1 MGVRTRSSARY
12 CAAASLLSL
21 LVGLLSTGIDA
32 LQEHSS
38 FHDRGP
44 GLHSEDDAGLPIY
57 HLIRCES
64 LHKTEPCNACFFH
77 KVLANGLIPKEN
89 VPAIVH
95 GLIEHADSRRV
106 AVIHA
111 PFNPE
116 ENRGPPNTWP

>member
-38 FHDRGP
+38 FHDRGLA
-44 GLHSEDDAGLPIY
+44 LHSEDDAGLPIY

-77 KVLANGLIPKEN
+77 KVLGNGLIPKEN

-95 GLIEHADSRRV
+95 RSIEPADPRSV
-106 AVIHA
+106 AAIPA
-111 PFNPE
+111 RFDPQG
-116 ENRGPPNTWP
+116 NRGPPNS